1 MTTHSRCAAAPSR
14 PSVGL
19 ACALA
24 VGVVLLAAALPV
36 CAQDFQLVAKGATA
50 PGSNRI
56 ILGGEPGVTD
66 DGICN
71 DVTSVLLGGD
81 DILLVAPGK
90 SDPYQP
96 TVRDPSSGGNGIID
110 SVAAGDDTLSRVICP
125 GGDSILQSVPGG
137 DDVVVTTASRLCQ
150 LCGPGS
156 GACIGAGPNGVAET
170 TVDPADVSV
179 PFISTGADGI
189 AQTTAAG
196 DDVQQV
202 AVGKGSPDTT
212 CVDAGPN
219 HVADTTVCGNGV
231 SDFSERH
238 AGQCEDGNTANGDGC
253 SDACVVEAGWSC
265 PGAIAVCA
273 PICGDGLVVGGESC
287 DDGNNRNDDDCP
299 TTCQPAS
306 CGDGFVHTR
315 GTAPF
320 EQCEPPSSGNCDATC
335 HFLPFCG
342 DGIVQPGEECDD
354 GNNRNDDACVLGCK
368 NAFCGDGYLERG
380 VEQCEPPNTATC
392 DAVCHTIQVPRCGNR
407 VVDPGEQCDD
417 GNTSNQDDCLNN
429 CQTPTCGDGFVHTK
443 GTAPFEECDD
453 GNTTPGDGCSATCL
467 RECGNGV
474 IDGGCSEGTVGAACQ
489 VNGDCDTAPGA
500 GDGVCVAEACDPGP
514 DLCVPGPFECSNTCH
529 LPTCGDAEIQC
540 DEECDL
546 GALNGLVGSG
556 CTTNCTRTVV
566 GKNELRKV
574 TECPNAW
581 TLDSPPNGF
590 NQRTQIC
597 KDGAACDFDSIPG
610 QCTFRVGVCLSRPGI
625 VGCERGKL
633 RTFTMRGVHLDRP
646 QEATA
651 LATITAAVAALGPG
665 VATIPDRCRVGARGE
680 TCTIPNN
687 AQCDSSLGKGDG
699 VCDIGATVVFFPPLD
714 PIDAGGVQLTSCT
727 PGADIVV
734 RAGTVLRL
742 KSKVTKNTGRSDGD
756 ALALICRL

>member
-1 MTTHSRCAAAPSR
+1 
-14 PSVGL
+14 
-19 ACALA
+19 
-24 VGVVLLAAALPV
+24 VLLAAALPV

-71 DVTSVLLGGD
+71 DVTSALLGGD

-156 GACIGAGPNGVAET
+156 GACIGAGPNGVPET

-219 HVADTTVCGNGV
+219 HVADTTICGNGV

-265 PGAIAVCA
+265 TGTIAVCT
-273 PICGDGLVVGGESC
+273 PICGDG
-287 DDGNNRNDDDCP
+287 
-299 TTCQPAS
+299 T
-306 CGDGFVHTR
+306 
-315 GTAPF
+315 
-320 EQCEPPSSGNCDATC
+320 
-335 HFLPFCG
+335 
-342 DGIVQPGEECDD
+342 VQTGEECDD

-392 DAVCHTIQVPRCGNR
+392 DAVCHTIQVPRCGDR
-407 VVDPGEQCDD
+407 IVDPGEQCDD
-417 GNTSNQDDCLNN
+417 GNASNQDDCLNN
-429 CQTPTCGDGFVHTK
+429 CQRPTCGDGFVHTK

-489 VNGDCDTAPGA
+489 VNGDCDTAPSA

-514 DLCVPGPFECSNTCH
+514 NLCIPGPVECSNTCH
-529 LPTCGDAEIQC
+529 LSTCGDGEIQC

-546 GALNGLVGSG
+546 GALNGTVGSG
-556 CTTNCTRTVV
+556 CTTDCTRTVV
-566 GKNELRKV
+566 GKNEFRKV

-590 NQRTQIC
+590 NQRTQVC

-651 LATITAAVAALGPG
+651 LETITAAVAALGPG
-665 VATIPDRCRVGARGE
+665 VATIPDRCRAGARGE

-727 PGADIVV
+727 PGEDIVV
-734 RAGTVLRL
+734 QAGTVLRL

-756 ALALICRL
+756 VLTLICRL